1 MRIPREGDLNTHAR
15 GSVGAEQ
22 GRRGASAAAEEAIQT
37 VPKRGNGKR
46 MKDKSKRAPRKCQRC
61 VEYERLYNSSSIN
74 HHAATC
80 KGRWSV
86 RTCEYFN
93 DDGSPK
99 T

>member
-1 MRIPREGDLNTHAR
+1 MTSIVGGTN
-15 GSVGAEQ
+15 VGA
-22 GRRGASAAAEEAIQT
+22 AAAEEAIQT
-37 VPKRGNGKR
+37 APKRGNGKR

-80 KGRWSV
+80 KGRGSGG
-86 RTCEYFN
+86 TCEYFN